1 MDKPKK
7 VSWAIWAI
15 WGSLSVNAFFSLVCK
30 LAGRVSEGQFVA
42 ELLLFAL
49 CCIIPYK
56 LNNRSN
62 AARYVYLILFVLSIL
77 MMLAGVGSED
87 GLRFVFNLLT
97 LPLDGFAVYCLLQ
110 KESNNWFSLKRE

>member
-7 VSWAIWAI
+7 VCWAIWAV
-15 WGSLSVNAFFSLVCK
+15 WVSLSVNALFSLVCK
-30 LAGRVSEGQFVA
+30 LAGRVSEGQFMA
-42 ELLLFAL
+42 ELLLLAL

-62 AARYVYLILFVLSIL
+62 AARYVYVILFVLSIL
-77 MMLAGVGSED
+77 TMLAGVGSKD
-87 GLRFVFNLLT
+87 GLQFVFNLLA

-110 KESNNWFSLKRE
+110 KESNAWFSLKHA